1 MKKILSF
8 LRSMRFGILLLA
20 LIAVCSVVGSVIP
33 QEHEA
38 MWYVQNYE
46 GAYAPILRLG
56 LDHIF
61 TSWYFITILVML
73 CLNLTLCSITRIRS
87 VVSASRHESERAS
100 GLPDAVLL
108 TSEGVE
114 KLREH
119 LLAMHCRA
127 EKIGGSEIFTKNSF
141 GRYGSFL
148 THLSILLTLIVGA
161 AALYLP
167 QVTDQTCLP
176 GESVT
181 MGDGTE
187 IHVYDFSIEDA
198 SGRLDFASEIRITL
212 PDGRH
217 SETKQI
223 RVNYP
228 MSFGPY
234 KVYQQTYGTAGSV
247 TVLNPAN
254 GGRDDFT
261 LTDKVFLS
269 LDGVSGVWYQA
280 LYPDYLQ
287 DPSGNMT
294 LISSVSGR
302 YKNPVYEIILAD
314 GGQVRSLLVFPG
326 DELEAG
332 GLIFRFNDPVEYPG
346 LRIKHTPGAINTLLI
361 ALFVL
366 MTAALAVTFFCDPVV
381 VRLDAEG
388 YAVGG
393 PKPERMRV
401 ELGEAFEAY
410 ERKDEGE

>member
-108 TSEGVE
+108 TPEGVE

-119 LLAMHCRA
+119 LLAMHCHA

-148 THLSILLTLIVGA
+148 THLSILLTVIVGA

-181 MGDGTE
+181 MDDGTE
-187 IHVYDFSIEDA
+187 IHVYDFSIEGA

-234 KVYQQTYGTAGSV
+234 KVYQQT
-247 TVLNPAN
+247 
-254 GGRDDFT
+254 
-261 LTDKVFLS
+261 